1 MTRTLSKGQ
10 GFVLGLAAVP
20 MVGFGILGGWGTYTN
35 IMSSFD
41 RSATA
46 LGVVA
51 AGEGATLVL
60 AMIMIGRTMLGQS
73 SPKVV
78 RFGLWVL
85 PAMAAYVGYSTAG
98 TMTEQIVF
106 AVTPMAMCVSAE
118 GLGFLARSIVIYT
131 SGVDMEARRRNAET
145 LQRISYHQARAKN
158 HPGQWVRKYSA
169 RRVWRIAKKVGV
181 SDDELGTN
189 LIGVQRER
197 MTQGADSALVQ
208 MFSLL
213 SQDSG
218 TVPALTVS
226 PQDRDSKTEDT
237 QDKDTRTVSQDKDA
251 KTTEQRPKTP
261 GQKYSAR
268 DFFRDKLVEDAELAV
283 RDAYSLARERF
294 PEITEGNARKAFNR
308 ARTDLQLN

>member
-1 MTRTLSKGQ
+1 MNKELSIGQ
-10 GFVLGLAAVP
+10 RWVLALAAVP
-20 MVGFGILGGWGTYTN
+20 MVAFGILGGAGTYAN
-35 IMSSFD
+35 IMNTFD

-73 SPKVV
+73 SPTVV

-85 PAMAAYVGYSTAG
+85 PAMAAYVGYSTAE
-98 TMTEQIVF
+98 TTTEQIVF

-131 SGVDMEARRRNAET
+131 TGVDMEAKRRNAET
-145 LQRISYHQARAKN
+145 LQKIAYHQARSKN
-158 HPGQWVRKYSA
+158 HPWTSCRKASSL
-169 RRVWRIAKKVGV
+169 RVWRIAKKVGV

-208 MFSLL
+208 MFNLL
-213 SQDSG
+213 SQDSE
-218 TVPALTVS
+218 TVS
-226 PQDRDSKTEDT
+226 VPQDKPKPVRKT
-237 QDKDTRTVSQDKDA
+237 
-251 KTTEQRPKTP
+251 
-261 GQKYSAR
+261 GQKKYSAR
-268 DFFRDKLVEDAELAV
+268 DFFRDRLMTDAEMTV
-283 RDAYSLARERF
+283 RDAWPLAQKEF
-294 PEITEGNARKAFNR
+294 NQEITKANADRQFNR
-308 ARTDLQLN
+308 ARADLGLN